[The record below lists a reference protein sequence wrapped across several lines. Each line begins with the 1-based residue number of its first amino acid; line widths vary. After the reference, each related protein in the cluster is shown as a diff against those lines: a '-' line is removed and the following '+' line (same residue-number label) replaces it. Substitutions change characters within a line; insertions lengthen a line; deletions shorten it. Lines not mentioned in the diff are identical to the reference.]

1 MSSMPQKLFEVQCN
15 TLHFYRGLA
24 KRVNDYCMLGIRI
37 SKFVLNNMYEIN
49 PYFNCKLLK
58 VKRQK
63 AQTTRAQLHGL
74 VRPYT
79 HAHNRLHPSNYNVS
93 NWNNHGQLF
102 FPYQDSS
109 AWYSL
114 TATSKELQ
122 GRVVR
127 IRLGSGQTVELSLG
141 GLCVLPFYTY

>member
-15 TLHFYRGLA
+15 TLHFCRGLA

-74 VRPYT
+74 ARTYT
-79 HAHNRLHPSNYNVS
+79 HAHNVS
-93 NWNNHGQLF
+93 NWRNHGQLF
-102 FPYQDSS
+102 LPYQDSS
-109 AWYSL
+109 ARYSL
-114 TATSKELQ
+114 SATSKELQ

-127 IRLGSGQTVELSLG
+127 VRVGSGQTVELSLG